1 MRRLRRCHAGG
12 PEVRRVMKT
21 SARRGVCGAGL
32 AALLGVALWSAPARA
47 ESEIFLIEPITWET
61 QAAGMVGL
69 SSFFAAGYIW
79 AYFAWYKGRSL
90 TEEIIFHDEGGFGLD
105 TYAGGADKLGHMFSN
120 YTIARGSMQI
130 LRGTGWGDVTSS
142 IVSTGLTLS
151 FFTMLEIKDG
161 YHRGFGFSW
170 GDMVANAT
178 GNVLAQL
185 TENVPVLDAMFD
197 VRLEYQPTPEFVQM
211 LVENGAVDAAEDYS
225 GQTFMLVY
233 HLGSLPVLTEE
244 LGLDW
249 PRYFD
254 LALGFQALN
263 YLPRLND
270 PNRPPQQRIFVGM
283 SINLQQIL
291 REVFYPRE
299 EVGRWEPKKTKGSA
313 EVAEFLSEVFTVPNT
328 TVRVIE
334 IERIQQL
341 RQY

>member
-1 MRRLRRCHAGG
+1 
-12 PEVRRVMKT
+12 MKA
-21 SARRGVCGAGL
+21 SRRGGVRAAGVV
-32 AALLGVALWSAPARA
+32 ALLGAVLWASPARA
-47 ESEIFLIEPITWET
+47 DSEIFLIEPITWET
-61 QAAGMVGL
+61 KAAGMGGIG
-69 SSFFAAGYIW
+69 SFFAAGYVW

-90 TEEIIFHDEGGFGLD
+90 TDEIIFHDEGGFGLD

-120 YTIARGSMQI
+120 YTIARGTSQI
-130 LRGTGWGDVTSS
+130 LRGTGWGDVTASV
-142 IVSTGLTLS
+142 VSTSLTLS

-170 GDMVANAT
+170 GDMIANTT

-185 TENVPVLDAMFD
+185 LEHSPTLDAMFD
-197 VRLEYQPTPEFVQM
+197 IRLEYQPTPEFIEM
-211 LVENGAVDAAEDYS
+211 LVERGAVDAAEDYS

-233 HLGSLPVLTEE
+233 HLSSLPMLSRE

-263 YLPRLND
+263 YLPRLDD
-270 PNRPPQQRIFVGM
+270 PSRPPQQRIFMGM
-283 SINLQQIL
+283 SVNVQQIL
-291 REVFYPRE
+291 REIFYPRE
-299 EVGRWEPKKTKGSA
+299 GMDVFEGPKPRPSA
-313 EVAEFLSEVFTVPNT
+313 QAAEFVSEVFTIPQT
-328 TVRVIE
+328 TVRVVE